1 MAKRFKITGFARFL
15 LVMTILAPLAYI
27 GASYYNGQDGIQN
40 FKDLIGISDHASP
53 KENTDHIKSINAAPE
68 EDTDL
73 AKRVQALQSENEA
86 LRRQLNEKDQE
97 IKQLRIQVDR
107 LRK

>member
-1 MAKRFKITGFARFL
+1 M

-40 FKDLIGISDHASP
+40 FKNLIGIEDHAFAKDDTDEVKNINPSP
-53 KENTDHIKSINAAPE
+53 V

-73 AKRVQALQSENEA
+73 ARRVQDLQTENEA
-86 LRRQLNEKDQE
+86 LRRQLSEKDQE